1 MRKTVN
7 SRWWWRP
14 QTSNSQ
20 ARVPWRPTKEIH
32 VACSVQAAPLH
43 VRGTFSEKPAGS
55 SSRYVASSFSAM
67 KWQGRNKNVAH
78 TQKPRPSVVGVSK
91 CTRTTTLFGNNKI
104 NAWRPS
110 YIKKKVNRL
119 KDTILF
125 NMIVIEKDTLTLQ
138 GQWVKS
144 IKC

>member
-1 MRKTVN
+1 M
-7 SRWWWRP
+7 
-14 QTSNSQ
+14 
-20 ARVPWRPTKEIH
+20 
-32 VACSVQAAPLH
+32 
-43 VRGTFSEKPAGS
+43 
-55 SSRYVASSFSAM
+55 
-67 KWQGRNKNVAH
+67 AH
-78 TQKPRPSVVGVSK
+78 TQKPRPRVVGVSK

-110 YIKKKVNRL
+110 YIKKSKP
-119 KDTILF
+119 DTILF